1 METQKNI
8 SRWLPWIP
16 LGRLTLPTARVEDGL
31 FRPVPDAI
39 GGVEDLVVDLFPT
52 HDYAREAAV
61 GAASRR

>member
-1 METQKNI
+1 MQKNI
-8 SRWLPWIP
+8 SPWLPWIP
-16 LGRLTLPTARVEDGL
+16 LGGWHFRRPCVEDGL